1 MAEKIND
8 WIAVQ
13 LNAPKDVTLAD
24 LYVSGITAENTELK
38 DMDYYRNI
46 PQVQRMFTKD
56 DKFDEVGFRGFYES
70 SLRTFES
77 FSDEEFLDNYIQS
90 FERSPNDWINMT
102 APVMN
107 TSVYL
112 MPMSDKNR
120 TTAGL
125 GNIWEIGSPTFSDR
139 EVAQEQLVRDEN
151 GKLLDW
157 TPNDKGGL
165 KALFTPTIALA
176 IYEED
181 SIDEMGVEHKKGD
194 LKLDWKGDPYY
205 EILGDRDGYNRDI
218 AKFSD
223 TLTKDGSFWNKLD
236 VFDSDGIEK
245 SIGATTMEM
254 LLKAAPFFIPHVGP
268 VIGAISAAKGFAFA
282 MPTLIKSINDAFGGK
297 EDPKFMGKSMTE
309 WENLAQKFSHSTSDK
324 GRRGFWN
331 YENMSNIIVT
341 SFSQFTSQRAVA
353 QLGRVMSSNKM
364 RQTAT
369 GRELARLYMALTSTT
384 DAYQVFKRAGA
395 SDKTAGVG
403 MLATFASMYGLL
415 RLNYFNQWMFKDT
428 FLDEYQDV
436 NRTLREYLKQQNEH
450 LYGSIMKEAEQ
461 KAAHGALMQKM
472 LAKAWFKKVYDTT
485 KSAWDAIPHG
495 QIMNKGGQGAAQFF
509 SDTAN
514 SALNEGIEETMEE
527 LSADI
532 IKSIALG
539 CEALGWNVTEDPTA
553 NLKFDLSPEEILA
566 RYSAAFVGGAIGGA
580 MFNLYGYAHNE
591 IDPVRLS
598 NDVLAK
604 LIYYDRNGYREHINK
619 KLKQYH
625 EKGLIPGNK
634 NLSASKFGVITES
647 NGNLTRKYLSAEG
660 DDNQEQAL
668 YNVVSDR
675 LTHFQN
681 IVDNYVEQRP
691 DFLIQMAALAAERA
705 EVEKNDSSKKGQF
718 FDPFIETMRARG
730 LLDGPVQEYDDLT
743 KRMTAVIHQIQ
754 SVEKSLGENN
764 TGDPVGLKELK
775 EHLKELQKE
784 QEAILSGQNADRYLS
799 DALHQLNPSSISFY
813 LNDMYGKR
821 DAEKIYESSVQRYA
835 ELRYNID
842 YSKASDELKKVLDV
856 EFQLYTADRDN
867 TTASL
872 FRDIHYGLSSRLAK
886 DIMAETAAYQG
897 YTSHVTLD
905 KFGQTYEEIRQRH
918 KQIAELRA
926 KPNRTSEEEASLALL
941 QNQAQK
947 DKDKYKA
954 ELEKLNKSLNNPY
967 SQKLLEELDD
977 FNTLYDL
984 TDAIDIFSSNEAT
997 EQYKQSVF
1005 EFYKKLASEKKF
1017 SSELFLP
1024 FNHLASIYLDRVI
1037 GYLNDESLKI
1047 LSKNAG
1053 VYFAFMQNTGDS
1065 DSDHV
1070 SKIANFT
1077 SYLNSTEFASKINTF
1092 LKNVYKNPI
1101 NVDSE
1106 FKKLQE
1112 DLLKLKSD
1120 PRFAVFRNQRDSKG
1134 NIISRTVDF
1143 SAVPDNILDII
1154 PKIITDYIQ
1163 DLSNFAV
1170 DVKTIHPTDVG
1181 KDGLKRL
1188 LQNLNILVNDK
1199 KLNIIDRFE
1208 AEMERFNTMRNSIED
1223 FNLDS
1228 QSLEE
1233 LKTARGLLSIMRA
1246 LVQSA
1251 GDGTNQQINKHRDK
1265 LKKDLFAE
1273 LDKASREEL
1282 EYQID
1287 KMSVSI
1293 DAIIYQAEKNTMAL
1307 PEVQKQIAY
1316 NVAPKLMSALYDHD
1330 DEDVKVVAKA
1340 IKKVFKK
1347 DVVKEFFES
1356 KEFTDK
1362 YSGFAWEVIDDQE
1375 SYTKFIEMRREF
1387 YAYLKKEAE
1396 SLPDYNNIGTQLAE
1410 TIQEVLGDNPFDFSS
1425 TQFARRKEGSEMIVK
1440 PLDAAFYFMSI
1451 VGSDLNEFERKIYE
1465 RYTKLKDT
1473 DRYLPF
1479 FSQEYAAQLLW
1490 SAVHNN
1496 SIFNSFINAIKIKSD
1511 DESAVKYLDNLSKL
1525 VNFGMV
1531 DGVSGAGKS
1540 TATAALVA
1548 GILKSEGYQIVA
1560 LSSIEDRYKNLA
1572 GIISADAHGSTV
1584 SVLDNMIIDT
1594 KTDKP
1599 IAWENAQPSYNNE
1612 TNHYEV
1618 ESIFKP
1624 ANRTI
1629 NAKPSLAAD
1638 ADKVIYMIDE
1648 VTLQRE
1654 DQLYALSAYAELLTK
1669 QGKPTFVIGLGD
1681 TMQNGFT
1688 ELNDHKQRAP
1698 RNVNDCIFLRTPK
1711 LSTSLRAAN
1720 RGKRDNLEQFEQ
1732 IIQQLNDIYDR
1743 DRGLATSELNSKV
1756 KDLVAKGIKFINYET
1771 TDALYGEKF
1780 VADPVKLVD
1789 SLLAKKGVKESE
1801 SRIVIIVDASTK
1813 NKYNA
1818 WSGRADKRVTILES
1832 SEVQGGEY
1840 DYAIVDKSFDTS
1852 YDSLKDFYTCISRS
1866 KMGTIIGFGKS
1877 DPRNIFNITVE
1888 DDNQDASF
1896 TILDPNSDAAK
1907 KQNNDY
1913 RQWRMAVF
1921 GNINAKT
1928 AKSSPEAKAET
1939 TPETKNDTV
1948 PGSNS
1953 EGNGEV
1959 NTGGTQTVVEEV
1971 KTENDADD
1979 VNESDESLLNEFANS
1994 EIEWAKNYREAK
2006 AAVASLESGNS
2017 GILWSDQDFYQYL
2030 DENNIILKASERV
2043 TGQDA
2048 ITICKLVS
2056 DVVLNRE
2063 IVEGKMNISQEWRNQ
2078 LSETSATT
2086 VIEKIIANINNEHNA
2101 FYVTKEGNWNV
2112 LYYCIKY
2119 HNNTTNKNDFI
2130 SIPVGV
2136 TKKFTNNF
2144 NRRFTVPHV
2153 NKINTYIPITSFG
2166 KKSIRIK
2173 DLLDKVRMIYPGGMG
2188 MYVGAKSELHG
2199 FGINKGK
2206 LFIPLIHPKKAY
2218 PKFLE
2223 SFFTADVGAVEGKK
2237 PWLTQGYHKQPSLRT
2252 NEICVQRRL
2261 SFREYY
2267 KLLQYVHHVTVN
2279 PVITENA
2286 SSRKV
2291 SQDQINAEK
2300 KYLETYFGLDNNFK
2314 FPQFSDSIAEP
2325 IRKEQ
2330 NWSEAIEKYRKIE
2343 IASSRTRGN
2352 LIAQL
2357 ITFFSKRM
2365 NIDGNTFFTNLHK
2378 ASLAPGLGFSFTFG
2392 RMENPVH
2399 VIVDKKTDDNITFI
2413 CYQYDATQGKI
2424 VKTGEISRKPISID
2438 NVILDYNNI
2447 AYEAFKPIY
2456 NGIYGK
2462 ELNSDEYSIEKGN
2475 LSVNLVRSYIS
2486 DNELKINSHIEPIYM
2501 YGLFNGID
2509 VNETLLKTIDEFL
2522 EQGHLSK
2529 GIFANVYK
2537 KGTGSAKEAT
2547 WKVETSKPHEADQ
2560 SDIIDIYMPNYS
2572 FPAKLEI
2579 ITTDDKEFDEFFRRM
2594 HPIEYDN
2601 DFRVSDDANLN
2612 QSGPTYSFRGD
2623 LIISGEKFGVDG
2635 EIRIHSVVH
2644 DGDNWKV
2651 YAMPKVGDGRGDE
2664 ITVTEAFKEEFE
2676 KLESR
2681 MHHENDTV
2689 AVLGSA
2695 TMKNDDGYDTAAEII
2710 MRGESVLIKK
2720 GTKEEAVREVI
2731 HNGDKAFIYDINDML
2746 YVMEDASKLEEK
2758 GVKSDRILRGYYS
2771 NPDGSRIPIVLE
2783 NNVDH
2788 LMIKP
2793 NDLHAEN
2800 LSNDTNAVFFDA
2812 TAPKKQTET
2821 NDNKQPE
2828 QKQPISFEKQI
2839 NDIKRYLDGFGLNLA
2854 NLVFTLDSGN
2864 IKFVVYELN
2873 GECEKIKYKIGVWLE
2888 FEIDEDGKIGL
2899 IEHRDELY
2907 KMTQSIVNRN
2917 SSLDITKAQIL
2928 PSRDSKI
2935 TKISLTLRDGSR
2947 KVFALE
2953 KINSKEWLPEDIT
2966 DKPELFIDYI
2976 KEVEKASAD
2985 PNIGFTPELAADVI
2999 ASLKAGT
3006 LSKDLQS
3013 LIIKHKLTVQSPA
3026 TRFIVKLVTQMRSTS
3041 PNNACNI
3048 G

>member
-13 LNAPKDVTLAD
+13 LNAPKDITLAD

-46 PQVQRMFTKD
+46 PQVQRVFTKD
-56 DKFDEVGFRGFYES
+56 DKFDEAGFKGFYES

-77 FSDEEFLDNYIQS
+77 FSDEEFLENYIQS

-151 GKLLDW
+151 GELLDW

-165 KALFTPTIALA
+165 KALLTPTIALA

-181 SIDEMGVEHKKGD
+181 AIDEMGVEHKKGD

-205 EILGDRDGYNRDI
+205 EILGDRDSYNRDI

-268 VIGAISAAKGFAFA
+268 VIGAIAAAKGFAFA
-282 MPTLIKSINDAFGGK
+282 MPTLVKSINDAFGGK

-353 QLGRVMSSNKM
+353 QLGKVMSSNRM

-395 SDKTAGVG
+395 SDQTAGVG

-436 NRTLREYLKQQNEH
+436 NRTLKAYLKQQNEH

-461 KAAHGALMQKM
+461 QAAHGALMQKM
-472 LAKAWFKKVYDTT
+472 LAKTWFKKVYDTT
-485 KSAWDAIPHG
+485 KSVWDAIPHG

-532 IKSIALG
+532 IKSVALG
-539 CEALGWNVTEDPTA
+539 CEALGWNVTEDPSA

-566 RYSAAFVGGAIGGA
+566 RYSAAFVGGAVGGA

-598 NDVLAK
+598 DDVLAK

-675 LTHFQN
+675 LSHFQN
-681 IVDNYVEQRP
+681 IVDNYVAQRP
-691 DFLIQMAALAAERA
+691 DFLIQMAALAAERT
-705 EVEKNDSSKKGQF
+705 EIEKNDSSKKGQF

-730 LLDGPVQEYDDLT
+730 LLSGPVQEYDDIT
-743 KRMTAVIHQIQ
+743 RRMTAVIHQIQ
-754 SVEKSLGENN
+754 SIEKSLGENN
-764 TGDPVGLKELK
+764 TGDPIGLKELK

-813 LNDMYGKR
+813 LNDIYGKR
-821 DAEKIYESSVQRYA
+821 DAEKMYESNVQRYA

-856 EFQLYTADRDN
+856 EFQLYAADRDN

-872 FRDIHYGLSSRLAK
+872 FRDIHYGLSARLAK
-886 DIMAETAAYQG
+886 DIMAETADYQG

-905 KFGQTYEEIRQRH
+905 EFGEIYEKIRQRH
-918 KQIAELRA
+918 RQVAELSV
-926 KPNRTSEEEASLALL
+926 KPNRTVEEEALLAAL
-941 QNQAQK
+941 QNQAQR
-947 DKDKYKA
+947 DKEEYKN
-954 ELEKLNKSLNNPY
+954 ELKKLNEALNNPY
-967 SQKLLEELDD
+967 SQKLIEELDD
-977 FNTLYDL
+977 FDTLYDL
-984 TDAIDIFSSNEAT
+984 VDFVDIFSTEDAT
-997 EQYKQSVF
+997 EHYKQLIF
-1005 EFYKKLASEKKF
+1005 EFYKKLAAEKKT

-1024 FNHLASIYLDRVI
+1024 FNHLASLYIDHII
-1037 GYLNDESLKI
+1037 GKLNDKSLNI
-1047 LSKNAG
+1047 LRQNATS
-1053 VYFAFMQNTGDS
+1053 YSIFMENTGDS
-1065 DSDHV
+1065 DMDHI
-1070 SKIANFT
+1070 SKMSNFAA
-1077 SYLNSTEFASKINTF
+1077 YLTNEEFASKINTF

-1101 NVDSE
+1101 NVDNE

-1120 PRFAVFRNQRDSKG
+1120 PRFAVFINQRDSEG

-1163 DLSNFAV
+1163 DLSNFAA
-1170 DVKTIHPTDVG
+1170 DIKAIHPFDVG

-1208 AEMERFNTMRNSIED
+1208 AEMERFSSMRNSIED
-1223 FNLDS
+1223 FNLDA

-1251 GDGTNQQINKHRDK
+1251 GDGTNKQINKHREQ

-1287 KMSVSI
+1287 KMSSSI

-1316 NVAPKLMSALYDHD
+1316 NAAPKLMSALYDHD

-1362 YSGFAWEVIDDQE
+1362 YSGFTWEVIDDPE
-1375 SYTKFIEMRREF
+1375 SYTKFVEMRREF

-1396 SLPDYNNIGTQLAE
+1396 ALPDYNNIGTRLSEA
-1410 TIQEVLGDNPFDFSS
+1410 IQEVLGDNTFDFSS

-1440 PLDAAFYFMSI
+1440 PLDAAFYFLSI

-1465 RYTKLKDT
+1465 RYTKLKDK
-1473 DRYLPF
+1473 DHYLPY

-1496 SIFNSFINAIKIKSD
+1496 NIFNSFINAIKVKSD
-1511 DESAVKYLDNLSKL
+1511 DKGAVKYLDNLTKL

-1548 GILKSEGYQIVA
+1548 DVLKSEGYQVVA
-1560 LSSIEDRYKNLA
+1560 LSSIEERYENLA
-1572 GIISADAHGSTV
+1572 KIVSANASGSTV
-1584 SVLDNMIIDT
+1584 DVLNNIIIDT

-1599 IAWENAQPSYNNE
+1599 ITWEDARPEYDNE
-1612 TNHYEV
+1612 TNHYKV
-1618 ESIFKP
+1618 ESIFTSK
-1624 ANRTI
+1624 NRTI
-1629 NAKPSLAAD
+1629 NSKAPLAAD
-1638 ADKVIYMIDE
+1638 ADKIIYMIDE
-1648 VTLQRE
+1648 ITLQRE

-1669 QGKPTFVIGLGD
+1669 QGKPAFVIGLGD

-1688 ELNDHKQRAP
+1688 EENELKQQAP
-1698 RNVNDCIFLRTPK
+1698 RNVNDCIYLRTPK
-1711 LSTSLRAAN
+1711 LSASLRAAN
-1720 RGKRDNLEQFEQ
+1720 RGQRDNLEQFEQ
-1732 IIQQLNDIYDR
+1732 IIQPLDDMYDR
-1743 DRGLATSELNSKV
+1743 NRGMATSELNDAAKE
-1756 KDLVAKGIKFINYET
+1756 LIAKGVKFINYET
-1771 TDALYGEKF
+1771 PDALYGEKF
-1780 VADPVKLVD
+1780 VDDPVKLVE
-1789 SLLAKKGVKESE
+1789 SLLSKKGFKTPESK
-1801 SRIVIIVDASTK
+1801 IIIIVDDSTK

-1818 WSGRADKRVTILES
+1818 WSSGANKRIEIKTSDK
-1832 SEVQGGEY
+1832 VQGGEC
-1840 DYAIVDKSFDTS
+1840 DYVIIDKSFDAS
-1852 YDSLKDFYTCISRS
+1852 YDSLKDFYTCISRPR
-1866 KMGTIIGFGKS
+1866 MGAIIGFGKK
-1877 DPRNIFNITVE
+1877 DPRSVFNITVE

-1896 TILDPNSDAAK
+1896 TVLDPNSDAAK
-1907 KQNNDY
+1907 KQNDDY

-1921 GNINAKT
+1921 GNINAKPKNT
-1928 AKSSPEAKAET
+1928 ESPTDEKKSEVKDDAGKET
-1939 TPETKNDTV
+1939 EQ
-1948 PGSNS
+1948 GESG
-1953 EGNGEV
+1953 GNPTGES
-1959 NTGGTQTVVEEV
+1959 QTVVEEV
-1971 KTENDADD
+1971 KIENEEDHDD
-1979 VNESDESLLNEFANS
+1979 ESDEKLLAEFAKS
-1994 EIEWAKNYREAK
+1994 EIEWAKNYREAEEK
-2006 AAVASLESGNS
+2006 VATLENGDS
-2017 GILWSDQDFYQYL
+2017 GILLRDQDFYQYL
-2030 DENNIILKASERV
+2030 SENDIMLKSAEGRIV
-2043 TGQDA
+2043 GDQA
-2048 ITICKLVS
+2048 ITICKLIS
-2056 DVVLNRE
+2056 DVVLNAE
-2063 IVEGKMNISQEWRNQ
+2063 LEDGQMHISQEWRKQ
-2078 LSETSATT
+2078 LPDTT
-2086 VIEKIIANINNEHNA
+2086 ASMFLQTITNNINNEQNA

-2112 LYYCIKY
+2112 LHYCIKY
-2119 HNNTTNKNDFI
+2119 YNNAAAKYDFI
-2130 SIPVGV
+2130 SIPIGV
-2136 TKKFTNNF
+2136 TKKFTNSF
-2144 NRRFTVPHV
+2144 NKRFTVPYV

-2166 KKSIRIK
+2166 KKSVRIQT
-2173 DLLDKVRMIYPGGMG
+2173 LLDKVRMLYPGGMG
-2188 MYVGAKSELHG
+2188 MYVGAESKHHG

-2218 PKFLE
+2218 PAYLE
-2223 SFFTADVGAVEGKK
+2223 SFFTAEND
-2237 PWLTQGYHKQPSLRT
+2237 WLTKGYHKLPHLRT

-2261 SFREYY
+2261 TFREYY
-2267 KLLQYVHHVTVN
+2267 KLLQYVHHVTV
-2279 PVITENA
+2279 TYEKA
-2286 SSRKV
+2286 DERRV
-2291 SQDQINAEK
+2291 STDQIASEE
-2300 KYLETYFGLDNNFK
+2300 KYLRTYFALDNDFT
-2314 FPQFSDSIAEP
+2314 FPVFSDSIYDP
-2325 IRKEQ
+2325 VRKKDNWQ
-2330 NWSEAIEKYRKIE
+2330 NAIEQYRKIE
-2343 IASSRTRGN
+2343 IASAGTRGN

-2365 NIDGNTFFTNLHK
+2365 HNGGNAFFSNLHTT
-2378 ASLAPGLGFSFTFG
+2378 ALAPGCGFSFTFG
-2392 RMENPVH
+2392 RMGNPVYA
-2399 VIVDKKTDDNITFI
+2399 IVKENTTDKIVFE
-2413 CYQYDATQGKI
+2413 CYQYDVNKGKI
-2424 VKTGEISRKPISID
+2424 IHTGTVSRGPISLD

-2456 NGIYGK
+2456 QSIYGGK
-2462 ELNSDEYSIEKGN
+2462 ELNTDEYSIEKGN
-2475 LSVNLVRSYIS
+2475 LSVNLVRSYKS
-2486 DNELKINSHIEPIYM
+2486 KNELKINSHIEPVYM
-2501 YGLFNGID
+2501 YGLFKDINVTED
-2509 VNETLLKTIDEFL
+2509 VLKDIDEFL
-2522 EQGHLSK
+2522 KNGHLSK

-2547 WKVETSKPHEADQ
+2547 WKVETSQPHEADQ
-2560 SDIIDIYMPNYS
+2560 SDVIDIYMPNYS
-2572 FPAKLEI
+2572 LPMKLEMI
-2579 ITTDDKEFDEFFRRM
+2579 DSVDKEFDEFFRKA

-2601 DFRVSDDANLN
+2601 DFRVSDDVNLN
-2612 QSGPTYSFRGD
+2612 QQGPTYFFRGD
-2623 LIISGEKFGVDG
+2623 LVISGEKFGVNG
-2635 EIRIHSVVH
+2635 EIRIHSVLH
-2644 DGDNWKV
+2644 DGNTWKV
-2651 YAMPKVGDGRGDE
+2651 YQMPEIGDGRGNE
-2664 ITVTEAFKEEFE
+2664 IIVTEAFKEEFE
-2676 KLESR
+2676 KLESK
-2681 MHHENDTV
+2681 MNHESNVVT
-2689 AVLGSA
+2689 VLGSA
-2695 TMKNDDGYDTAAEII
+2695 TMKNSDGYDTAVEVV
-2710 MRGESVLIKK
+2710 MRDGNVLIKQ
-2720 GTKEEAVREVI
+2720 GTKEIAAREVI
-2731 HNGDKAFIYDINDML
+2731 HNEDKAFIYDTNDML
-2746 YVMEDASKLEEK
+2746 YVMEDASKLAEK
-2758 GVKSDRILRGYYS
+2758 GIKSDRILRGYYS
-2771 NPDGSRIPIVLE
+2771 NSDGSRIPIVLE

-2788 LMIKP
+2788 LMITP
-2793 NDLHAEN
+2793 NDLHEED
-2800 LSNDTNAVFFDA
+2800 LSNDSNAVFFNE
-2812 TAPKKQTET
+2812 TAPKTNRDASETE
-2821 NDNKQPE
+2821 QPE
-2828 QKQPISFEKQI
+2828 QKQQISFEKQI
-2839 NDIKRYLDGFGLNLA
+2839 SEITKYLDGLGLNIA
-2854 NLVFTLDSGN
+2854 NLVFTLDSGD
-2864 IKFVVYELN
+2864 IKMVVNELN
-2873 GECEKIKYKIGVWLE
+2873 QELERMKYNLGMLIR
-2888 FEIDEDGKIGL
+2888 FEINDAGKVRPV
-2899 IEHRDELY
+2899 EQNDELY
-2907 KMTQSIVNRN
+2907 KMTKVIVNKN
-2917 SSLDITKAQIL
+2917 PSLDIANAQIL
-2928 PSRDSKI
+2928 PSLDSKI

-2953 KINSKEWLPEDIT
+2953 KINSKEWLPEDVT
-2966 DKPELFIDYI
+2966 DKQELFIDYI
-2976 KEVEKASAD
+2976 KEVEKASSD
-2985 PNIGFTPELAADVI
+2985 PSMELTPELVTDII

-3006 LSKDLQS
+3006 FSKDVQMLVTKHS
-3013 LIIKHKLTVQSPA
+3013 LAMTSPA
-3026 TRFIVKLVTQMRSTS
+3026 TRFMVKLVTQMRSTS